1 MLVTELRG
9 KLLTKMEEA
18 AASGDEV
25 GAALVCAYARAMLV
39 ALVSHAEDA
48 EVEPQNLEVGTGTA
62 AVILGLHPEYVPV
75 PGPPGWTSGYKTER
89 RASHTALS
97 GRGFYGRWSKVAF
110 RRDAGKIAR
119 SWGARGRM
127 VERIAWPGTGLSL
140 ASRLQMPAQQVEG
153 GLAASRL
160 LRSRLA

>member
-62 AVILGLHPEYVPV
+62 AVILGLHPEYVRSLVRRGGLPATKQNGEHRIPLSAV
-75 PGPPGWTSGYKTER
+75 AAFTAAGARSRSDAMLARLPGVGGLVGGWWSELPGPEP
-89 RASHTALS
+89 ASA
-97 GRGFYGRWSKVAF
+97 
-110 RRDAGKIAR
+110 
-119 SWGARGRM
+119 
-127 VERIAWPGTGLSL
+127 
-140 ASRLQMPAQQVEG
+140 
-153 GLAASRL
+153 
-160 LRSRLA
+160 